1 MSPILN
7 GVSGTALSLCLLG
20 SALCADDART
30 AEDQSPTGKFL
41 TATEVRPILDATR
54 TSWVAVREFNGQDLV
69 YFTHLISWRCGLFEV
84 SYSLNGAETQLF
96 PLPDCA
102 KDGSNALMV
111 PEDAVVYLVAPL
123 QSVRTVDV
131 TLLYDDL
138 STETVHFERAEIL
151 TP

>member
-1 MSPILN
+1 MSYILN
-7 GVSGTALSLCLLG
+7 GVSGAALALCLL
-20 SALCADDART
+20 ATTVCAEEARV

-54 TSWVAVREFNGQDLV
+54 SSWVAVREFNGQDLV
-69 YFTHLISWRCGLFEV
+69 YFTHLVSWRCGLYEV
-84 SYSLNGAETQLF
+84 SYSLNGAETHVF

-111 PEDAVVYLVAPL
+111 PDGAQIFLTEPL
-123 QSVRTVDV
+123 QSVETVDV

-138 STETVHFERAEIL
+138 STETAHFERANIL